1 MFCNCISINTPIFD
15 LNVLFYLFF
24 FSRKHLTHE
33 ERERLSIERAKK
45 ESERLKME
53 SKKSYKLLELE
64 PPAKKCF
71 KLKVTSVKGVEIFVL

>member
-1 MFCNCISINTPIFD
+1 MDTLIFD
-15 LNVLFYLFF
+15 LSVLRFF
-24 FSRKHLTHE
+24 RKHLTHE

-64 PPAKKCF
+64 PPAKKYF
-71 KLKVTSVKGVEIFVL
+71 KVKVTNVKGMKKYVF